1 MDSPIMAFRGKLDA
15 GKVCIGAGI
24 TFTDPLV
31 IEALGP
37 SVDFFWIDTEHS
49 ALSAESVGRLL
60 IAARACGVAAL
71 VRVPIGAVEFIKPVL
86 DVGADGIIAPQVR
99 SAAEVRRVV
108 EACRYPP
115 LGRRG
120 WGPRVPGKFGRDAGS
135 DYAARANREVFVAA
149 QIECAEAVADL
160 DAIVAIPGL
169 DSLVLGPWDLSGSLG
184 QLGNVEHPIVVAAIE
199 KTIAKARAAGL
210 YIGSGMGTDP
220 VYAAKMARRGCQWL
234 QVGEDHGF
242 LVRAM
247 DGLRTDIGKLLS

>member
-1 MDSPIMAFRGKLDA
+1 METPIARFRNKLDA
-15 GKVCIGAGI
+15 GQVCIGAGI

-31 IEALGP
+31 TDALAG
-37 SVDFFWIDTEHS
+37 SVDLFWIDTEHS
-49 ALSAESVGRLL
+49 ALSAETVGRHLL
-60 IAARACGVAAL
+60 AARGRGVAAL
-71 VRVPIGAVEFIKPVL
+71 VRVPIGAVEFAKPVL

-99 SAAEVRRVV
+99 SADEVRRLVD
-108 EACRYPP
+108 ACRYPP

-120 WGPRVPGKFGRDAGS
+120 WGPRVPGNYGRDSGS
-135 DYAARANREVFVAA
+135 DYAARANREVFVVA
-149 QIECAEAVADL
+149 QIETADAVADL

-184 QLGNVEHPIVVAAIE
+184 HLGDVEHPTVVAAIE
-199 KTIAKARAAGL
+199 TVIRKARAAGL

-220 VYAAKMARRGCQWL
+220 AYAAKMARRGIQWL

-247 DGLRTDIGKLLS
+247 DGLRSDIRNLLV